1 MARFHDWLNAHSD
14 AELPEELLTSAM
26 EAYDED
32 MSIPAA
38 KVSQLEADNAKLKES
53 EQALKATNYDLL
65 RASSGDASNNKPAE
79 NANTEGDNPVTIA
92 SLFE

>member
-1 MARFHDWLNAHSD
+1 MARFHDWLNANSD
-14 AELPEELLTSAM
+14 AELPDELLTSLN

-38 KVSQLEADNAKLKES
+38 KVSQLEADNAKLRES

-65 RASSGDASNNKPAE
+65 RASSGDAPNTKTAND
-79 NANTEGDNPVTIA
+79 ANTEGDNPVTIA